1 MKQAKYQF
9 SSKKVNCYF
18 ETEFSYLRKII
29 KDQRAVIITDENI
42 LAGHAEKFKGY
53 NTIVIKPGEQFKIQ
67 TTINTIVD
75 QLVAFEA
82 DRKTFLIGVGGG
94 VVTDLTGF
102 AASVYM
108 RGLKFGFVPTTLLAM
123 VDASIGGKNGIDVG
137 IYKNMIGT
145 VNQPEFLLY
154 DATFLATLPDREWAN
169 GFAEVIKHACIKDS
183 SMFRKLEKNS
193 ISFYQNNIDGL
204 NKLIR
209 RNVLLKSIIV
219 QKDEFEKG
227 DRRLLNFGHTVG
239 HAIENLTQIP
249 HGHAVSVGMVTAS
262 RLSEKITGFTETAKV
277 SGLLKKYDLPVF
289 YEYDRQKV
297 FDVLKMD
304 KKRSGNEIHFVLL
317 NKIGVARV
325 VKIKLAKLEKYLYE

>member
-1 MKQAKYQF
+1 
-9 SSKKVNCYF
+9 
-18 ETEFSYLRKII
+18 
-29 KDQRAVIITDENI
+29 
-42 LAGHAEKFKGY
+42 
-53 NTIVIKPGEQFKIQ
+53 
-67 TTINTIVD
+67 
-75 QLVAFEA
+75 
-82 DRKTFLIGVGGG
+82 
-94 VVTDLTGF
+94 
-102 AASVYM
+102 
-108 RGLKFGFVPTTLLAM
+108 
-123 VDASIGGKNGIDVG
+123 
-137 IYKNMIGT
+137 
-145 VNQPEFLLY
+145 
-154 DATFLATLPDREWAN
+154 LPDREWAN